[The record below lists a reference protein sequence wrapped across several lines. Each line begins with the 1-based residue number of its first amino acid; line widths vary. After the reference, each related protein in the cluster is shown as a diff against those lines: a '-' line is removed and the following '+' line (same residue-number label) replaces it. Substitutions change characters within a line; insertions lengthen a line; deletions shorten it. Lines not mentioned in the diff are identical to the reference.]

1 LDKNLVDYLSG
12 FITSRR
18 NHLFDP
24 VLTNRTRYIT
34 IALEDIYQ
42 SNNASAVLRT
52 CDCFGIQDVHVI
64 ENNNEYDL
72 NSEVTMGSEKWLN
85 LIKYNKFKNNSGSA
99 LKAIKKKGYR
109 IVATTPHLKSTLLPD
124 FDVSKGKCA
133 IFLGTE
139 LTGLSKTILDS
150 ADEYLKIPMFGFTES
165 YNISVSAALI
175 LQSMVQKLHNSD
187 INWQLTKSEKNGI
200 KLEWLRRTIKKV
212 ELIEQNYLDNCL

>member
-1 LDKNLVDYLSG
+1 LSG
-12 FITSRR
+12 FVTPRR
-18 NHLFDP
+18 NHLFNR
-24 VLTNRTRYIT
+24 VLTYRTRYIT

-52 CDCFGIQDVHVI
+52 SDCFGIQDVHVI

-85 LIKYNKFKNNSGSA
+85 LIKYNKYKNNSGYS
-99 LKAIKKKGYR
+99 LKALRKKGYR

-124 FDVSKGKCA
+124 FDISKGKFA

-139 LTGLSKTILDS
+139 LTGLSKTILNN
-150 ADEYLKIPMFGFTES
+150 ADEYLKIPMFGFSES

-175 LQSMVQKLHNSD
+175 LQSMVQKLHSSD
-187 INWQLTKSEKNGI
+187 INWQLTKQEKNII
-200 KLEWLRRTIKKV
+200 KLEWLRRSIKKV
-212 ELIEQNYLDNCL
+212 ELIEQNYLDGGL